1 MELRGVVHPE
11 GDAADLEGTAETTV
25 LNKDWM
31 LSFEFFPPPKYNDL
45 SEGTE

>member
-1 MELRGVVHPE
+1 VELRGVVHPE
-11 GDAADLEGTAETTV
+11 GDAADIEDTAEATV

-31 LSFEFFPPPKYNDL
+31 LSFEFFPPPKCNDL